1 MTVSKKYAADLNF
14 NDAIEQS
21 ILAAQE
27 SGYKDISVTTE
38 NGTIVGEYVQ
48 KTNEVLIL
56 KEETGIT
63 HSKTGKEKVELS
75 FIKLDTIIAISFY
88 ILE

>member
-75 FIKLDTIIAISFY
+75 FIKLDTIIAISVY